1 MPILA
6 GVAMPHVAALALA
19 TAAPPPYTTL
29 AITAGDA
36 LSETPVDTVPN
47 DLNDPARDILVTAS
61 RQAQT
66 IEAAP
71 NTRAS
76 IDADTI
82 KATINAVNIEDALK
96 YLPSLL
102 VRKRHIGDSQS
113 PLATRTSGV
122 GASARS
128 LIYADGALLSSL
140 IGNNNTSASPRW
152 QLVSPQEIA
161 RIDVLYGP
169 YSAAYA
175 GNSIGAVINITTRL
189 PDALEGD
196 VTIGT
201 TVQQFDQYGT
211 HATFPSRY
219 AGATLGDRFGRLALF
234 ASYQHVSSNS
244 QPLAYATATR
254 PANPGTAG
262 SATTGAF
269 TDVNRTGAPIA
280 VLGAAGLE
288 HQEQDFAKLKAA
300 FDVTPT
306 VHFTYVGG
314 VFLNATDSSAT
325 SYLAASNGLPAYSG
339 TLNIGGYAYS
349 VGAGTFSNNVYRAR
363 QTHLSHSLSLTG
375 KTGQVDWQIIGTL
388 FDFTRDEQRV
398 PTAALP
404 GALTGGAGNLTR
416 LDGTGWY
423 TVDAKAAWHVAGN
436 GGLTLSAGYHR
447 DEYRLNSKR
456 YTLTDWIAG
465 TPGAL
470 NLAARGTTQTDALWG
485 QAVWQIAEP
494 LALTIG
500 GRQEWW
506 RALNGY
512 NFASSPAFR
521 VDQPSRSANKFSPK
535 ASLGWQPASDLHV
548 SLSFGQAWRFPTVTE
563 LYQAITT
570 GPTITS
576 PNPNL
581 RPEQA
586 LSEELAIQRGGERNF
601 VRLSVFN
608 EIINDALLS
617 QSAPLVPGSTTL
629 FSFVQNVGRVRTYG
643 TELAFQQSDV
653 LPRLDLSGSVT
664 WVDPRIRADAAF
676 AAAIGK
682 RPPQVPTTKATIV
695 ATWRPDKHWSLTAAG
710 RYSSRSFG
718 TIDNS
723 DSVGFTYQGFG
734 SYFVADLRATVAIT
748 DHWRLALGVD
758 NVADRRYFLFHPFP
772 GRTFSAELNW
782 RL

>member
-6 GVAMPHVAALALA
+6 GAAMPHVAALALA
-19 TAAPPPYTTL
+19 AAAPTSYTL
-29 AITAGDA
+29 TARDGSSEAPADA
-36 LSETPVDTVPN
+36 TGN
-47 DLNDPARDILVTAS
+47 DLGAADQDILVTAS

-71 NTRAS
+71 NTHAS
-76 IDADTI
+76 IDANTI
-82 KATINAVNIEDALK
+82 KNTINAVNIEDALK
-96 YLPSLL
+96 YLPSLV

-128 LIYADGALLSSL
+128 LIFADGALLSSL

-175 GNSIGAVINITTRL
+175 GNSIGAVVNIITRL
-189 PDALEGD
+189 PDTLEGD

-234 ASYQHVSSNS
+234 ASYQHVSSDS

-254 PANPGTAG
+254 PANPSAAG
-262 SATTGAF
+262 SATTGGF
-269 TDVNRTGAPIA
+269 IDVNRTGAPIA

-300 FDVTPT
+300 FDVTPAI
-306 VHFTYVGG
+306 HFTYVGG
-314 VFLNATDSSAT
+314 IFLNATDSSAT

-349 VGAGTFSNNVYRAR
+349 VGASTFSNNVYRTR

-375 KTGQVDWQIIGTL
+375 KTGKIDWQVIGTL
-388 FDFTRDEQRV
+388 FDFAHDDQRV
-398 PTAALP
+398 PSVALP
-404 GALTGGAGNLTR
+404 GALSGGAGNLTR

-423 TVDAKAAWHVAGN
+423 TADAKAAWQVDSKST
-436 GGLTLSAGYHR
+436 LTLSAGYHR

-456 YTLTDWIAG
+456 YTLADWITGA
-465 TPGAL
+465 PGAL
-470 NLAARGTTQTDALWG
+470 NLVAQGTTQTDALWG

-494 LALTIG
+494 LTLTVG
-500 GRQEWW
+500 GRQEWR

-512 NFASSPAFR
+512 NFANSPAFQ
-521 VDQPSRSANKFSPK
+521 VNQPKRSASKFSPK

-548 SLSFGQAWRFPTVTE
+548 SLSFGEAWRFPTVTE

-617 QSAPLVPGSTTL
+617 QSAPLIPGSTTL
-629 FSFVQNVGRVRTYG
+629 FSYVQNVDRVRTYG

-653 LPRLDLSGSVT
+653 LPNLDLSGSVT

-676 AAAIGK
+676 PAAVGK
-682 RPPQVPTTKATIV
+682 RPPQIPTTKATIV
-695 ATWRPDKHWSLTAAG
+695 TTWRPGKHWSLTAAG

-723 DSVGFTYQGFG
+723 DPVSFTYQGFG
-734 SYFVADLRATVAIT
+734 SYFVADLRATVSIT

>member
-6 GVAMPHVAALALA
+6 GAVMPHVAALALVA
-19 TAAPPPYTTL
+19 AAPISYTL
-29 AITAGDA
+29 TARDGSSEAPADA
-36 LSETPVDTVPN
+36 TGN
-47 DLNDPARDILVTAS
+47 DLGAADQDILVTAS

-71 NTRAS
+71 NTHAS

-82 KATINAVNIEDALK
+82 KNTINAVNIEDALK
-96 YLPSLL
+96 YLPSLV

-128 LIYADGALLSSL
+128 LIFADGALLSSL

-175 GNSIGAVINITTRL
+175 GNSIGAVVNIITRL
-189 PDALEGD
+189 PDTLEGD

-234 ASYQHVSSNS
+234 ASYQHVSSDS

-254 PANPGTAG
+254 PANPSAAG
-262 SATTGAF
+262 SATTGGF
-269 TDVNRTGAPIA
+269 IDVNRTGAPIA

-300 FDVTPT
+300 FDVTPAI
-306 VHFTYVGG
+306 HFTYVGG
-314 VFLNATDSSAT
+314 IFLNATDSSAT

-349 VGAGTFSNNVYRAR
+349 VGASTFSNNVYRTR

-375 KTGQVDWQIIGTL
+375 KTGKIDWQVIGTL
-388 FDFTRDEQRV
+388 FDFAHDDQRV
-398 PTAALP
+398 PSVALP
-404 GALTGGAGNLTR
+404 GALSGGAGNLTR

-423 TVDAKAAWHVAGN
+423 TADAKAAWQVDSKST
-436 GGLTLSAGYHR
+436 LTLSAGYHR

-456 YTLTDWIAG
+456 YTLADWITGA
-465 TPGAL
+465 PGAL
-470 NLAARGTTQTDALWG
+470 NLVAQGTTQTDALWG

-494 LALTIG
+494 LTLTVG

-512 NFASSPAFR
+512 NFANSPAFQ
-521 VDQPSRSANKFSPK
+521 VNQPKRSASKFSPK

-548 SLSFGQAWRFPTVTE
+548 SLSFGEAWRFPTVTE

-617 QSAPLVPGSTTL
+617 QSAPLIPGSTTL
-629 FSFVQNVGRVRTYG
+629 FSYVQNVDRVRTYG

-653 LPRLDLSGSVT
+653 LPNLDLSGSVT

-676 AAAIGK
+676 PAAVGK
-682 RPPQVPTTKATIV
+682 HPPQIPTTKATIV
-695 ATWRPDKHWSLTAAG
+695 TTWRPGKHWSLTAAG

-723 DSVGFTYQGFG
+723 DPVSFTYQGFG
-734 SYFVADLRATVAIT
+734 SYFVADLRATVSIT